1 MIYSGQ
7 ELLFSVSVAVYVAI
21 SLAIAAIRWGHKCQ
35 PYARHADYYY
45 PAWKTFV
52 FCFASD
58 ILFVP
63 IIFMPHDADAILYL
77 RMLLIL
83 ASPFFCAVLLF
94 SYFGKVLNVGW
105 WRNPVHVLYIPFGIM
120 IVAAF
125 VLTLIPGT
133 QLKGTFCRWFFS
145 ISGLLAL
152 VYLACFIM
160 SIGMIA
166 RAIRHYQ
173 EDNYSNQEDFPR
185 QFAKNIIWLPVIHL
199 AVSWVSTFIGTY
211 LSLSIGML
219 LLSVLGVVFLIG
231 ALTPHRTLD
240 IERLE
245 SGRLHIEPVP
255 DIPEP
260 VLPEPVLPEPVL
272 PKPETEPK
280 PADEPLSQER
290 KDEITDTIRRCV
302 EDEKAYLDSHLTL
315 TSLSRICGVNR
326 TYLSQV
332 ISERLGGFYNY
343 VNRCRLAHVARLKE
357 QEPDTSIEEIAT
369 ASGFGSRQSY
379 YNVRRQ
385 LE

>member
-1 MIYSGQ
+1 MYSGE
-7 ELLFSVSVAVYVAI
+7 ELFFSVSVAVYVAV

-45 PAWKTFV
+45 PAWKTLV

-58 ILFVP
+58 ILLLP
-63 IIFMPHDADAILYL
+63 IAFIPQDADAVLYL

-83 ASPFFCAVLLF
+83 ASPFFCAVVLF

-105 WRNPVHVLYIPFGIM
+105 WRNPVHALYIPFDLM
-120 IVAAF
+120 TLTAL

-133 QLKGTFCRWFFS
+133 QLEGSFCKWFFC
-145 ISGLLAL
+145 ISGVLAV
-152 VYLACFIM
+152 VYLLCFVMAI
-160 SIGMIA
+160 SMIT
-166 RAIRHYQ
+166 RAIRRYSK
-173 EDNYSNQEDFPR
+173 DNYSNPEDFPH
-185 QFAKNIIWLPVIHL
+185 QFAKGIIWLPIIHL
-199 AVSWVSTFIGTY
+199 AISWVSTFIGTY
-211 LSLSIGML
+211 FSLSLGML

-240 IERLE
+240 VERLE
-245 SGRLHIEPVP
+245 SGELQVDTVP

-260 VLPEPVLPEPVL
+260 QLPEPDSEPEL
-272 PKPETEPK
+272 AEET
-280 PADEPLSQER
+280 LSQER
-290 KDEITDTIRRCV
+290 KDEIAGIVRHCV
-302 EDEKAYLDSHLTL
+302 EDDQAYLDSHLTL
-315 TSLSRICGVNR
+315 SSLSRICGVNR

-332 ISERLGGFYNY
+332 ITDNMGGFYNY
-343 VNRCRLAHVARLKE
+343 VNRCRLAHVARLKV
-357 QEPDTSIEEIAT
+357 QQPDASIEEIVI